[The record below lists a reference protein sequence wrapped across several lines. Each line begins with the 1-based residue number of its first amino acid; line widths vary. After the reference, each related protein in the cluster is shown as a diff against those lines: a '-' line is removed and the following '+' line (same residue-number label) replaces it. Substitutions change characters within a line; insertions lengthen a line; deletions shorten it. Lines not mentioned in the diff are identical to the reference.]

1 MALKTVAV
9 VGASLAGL
17 RAVETLRRDGYDG
30 RIVLIG
36 AEPTLPYDRPPLS
49 KQLLAGE
56 VGPDDIVLRRA
67 SYDDL
72 DLELR
77 LGTRAVSLDLA
88 GSSVSL
94 DDGGQVAFD
103 GIVLA
108 TGSAPPAAS
117 SSFRRSESAIERST
131 WTPSSVAPS
140 TGGRLGTAPVA
151 ITSRS

>member
-56 VGPDDIVLRRA
+56 VAADDIALRRA

-88 GSSVSL
+88 GKTVAL
-94 DDGGQVAFD
+94 DDGGEVAFD
-103 GIVLA
+103 GVVLA
-108 TGSAPPAAS
+108 TGSAPSEASLARTSSAAS
-117 SSFRRSESAIERST
+117 AARNSLFSRATIGGG
-131 WTPSSVAPS
+131 VA
-140 TGGRLGTAPVA
+140 GGAARP
-151 ITSRS
+151 